1 MVLIH
6 MIFSSADLLVVCGQL
21 NLAHLCGEM
30 HCSLTLALQI
40 DYAGNASLH

>member
-6 MIFSSADLLVVCGQL
+6 VIFSSADLLVCGQL

-30 HCSLTLALQI
+30 HCSLKLALQI